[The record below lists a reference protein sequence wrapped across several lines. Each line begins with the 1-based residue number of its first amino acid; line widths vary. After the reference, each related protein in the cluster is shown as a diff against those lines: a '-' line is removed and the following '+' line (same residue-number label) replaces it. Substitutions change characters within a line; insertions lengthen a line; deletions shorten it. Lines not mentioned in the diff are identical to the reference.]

1 MITSAITSATTSAL
15 ALPNKPRRAA
25 GDAHLKFYLAE
36 GMPAIF
42 AMRYIQEVVVLP
54 TQKLTPMPNMH
65 PAMLGL
71 MNRRS
76 RVLWTVD
83 LSRLIGLPHL
93 DSMTQHYSL
102 ILIQVGRV
110 ALGLAVH
117 KLEGMT
123 WFNADAVQSPVGHVA
138 SELIPYLRGCVL
150 ESQEITMVLDV
161 EAISQSPVFLP

>member
-1 MITSAITSATTSAL
+1 MTTSATPPTTSAL
-15 ALPNKPRRAA
+15 ALPEKPRRAP

-42 AMRYIQEVVVLP
+42 AMHHIQEVVVLP

-76 RVLWTVD
+76 RVLWVVD
-83 LSRLIGLPHL
+83 LPRLIGLPYL

-110 ALGLAVH
+110 ALGLAIY

-123 WFNADAVQSPVGHVA
+123 WFRSESVQSPVGHVA
-138 SELIPYLRGCVL
+138 PELIPYLRGCVL
-150 ESQEITMVLDV
+150 ENQEITMVLDV

>member
-1 MITSAITSATTSAL
+1 
-15 ALPNKPRRAA
+15 
-25 GDAHLKFYLAE
+25 
-36 GMPAIF
+36 
-42 AMRYIQEVVVLP
+42 
-54 TQKLTPMPNMH
+54 MPNMH

-76 RVLWTVD
+76 RVLWVVD
-83 LSRLIGLPHL
+83 LSRLIGLPYL

-110 ALGLAVH
+110 ALGLAIH

-123 WFNADAVQSPVGHVA
+123 WFGSDSVKSPVGHVA
-138 SELIPYLRGCVL
+138 PELIPYLRGCVL
-150 ESQEITMVLDV
+150 ENQEITMVLDV